1 MDQPMKKL
9 ALGLLLSFG
18 GLSAALAQGSNR
30 IDAYGNFIPNMGG
43 TQTIAAT
50 TTSASV
56 TLTATDLQNTD
67 LNLFNLGTG
76 LVFCRWGNGAQ
87 TAVLTDM
94 PVPVGAIEDILQV
107 PGDQSRAGHHSGCRL
122 HYRQRHGDGLCDHG
136 CWPIVDKEVLLHI
149 IDGPGTTWGWIAFGF
164 FAMVT
169 IITLARLLNGFDKG
183 MQAGRE
189 AERRDSL
196 YTIKA
201 QMAKVIFDQE
211 QIMNK
216 LKADGALSK

>member
-67 LNLFNLGTG
+67 LNLFNLGNG
-76 LVFCRWGNGAQ
+76 LG
-87 TAVLTDM
+87 VLPLGQWRPDGGSDRHAG
-94 PVPVGAIEDILQV
+94 PGRGIEDVLQV
-107 PGDQSRAGHHSGCRL
+107 PGDSILGRASLRL
-122 HYRQRHGDGLCDHG
+122 SPAL
-136 CWPIVDKEVLLHI
+136 P
-149 IDGPGTTWGWIAFGF
+149 A
-164 FAMVT
+164 A
-169 IITLARLLNGFDKG
+169 ARRRSTSPTGV
-183 MQAGRE
+183 GR
-189 AERRDSL
+189 
-196 YTIKA
+196 
-201 QMAKVIFDQE
+201 
-211 QIMNK
+211 
-216 LKADGALSK
+216 

>member
-94 PVPVGAIEDILQV
+94 PVPVGASRTFSKFPVIN
-107 PGDQSRAGHHSGCRL
+107 PGQGITQAVAC
-122 HYRQRHGDGLCDHG
+122 
-136 CWPIVDKEVLLHI
+136 IT
-149 IDGPGTTWGWIAFGF
+149 GTGTATVY
-164 FAMVT
+164 VT
-169 IITLARLLNGFDKG
+169 TGV
-183 MQAGRE
+183 GR
-189 AERRDSL
+189 
-196 YTIKA
+196 
-201 QMAKVIFDQE
+201 
-211 QIMNK
+211 
-216 LKADGALSK
+216 